1 VVFRLLGVLKEV
13 TTMAK
18 ESQDAS
24 QASEAPFE
32 NRPSDLDE
40 TTHQE
45 LRLMHQESS
54 SAILF
59 AKNIQWRSVGASLLV
74 FGACIAIVVSTAADK
89 QFANL
94 LAALTILLAC
104 GVIFVLLMYQ
114 FWQFN
119 EISRIKK
126 IEQHFSTLYK
136 KIRDTKSKREGNAHR
151 YTLLTFMIA
160 VVILGAVVAN
170 IAIKQS
176 VVGKKPQYSRSYS
189 GN

>member
-1 VVFRLLGVLKEV
+1 
-13 TTMAK
+13 MAK
-18 ESQDAS
+18 DTDNDVGTVEDT
-24 QASEAPFE
+24 FE

-40 TTHQE
+40 MTHQE

-59 AKNIQWRSVGASLLV
+59 AKNIQWRSVGSSLLV
-74 FGACIAIVVSTAADK
+74 FGACIAIAVSTPADK
-89 QFANL
+89 SFANL

-119 EISRIKK
+119 EIARIRK
-126 IEQHFSTLYK
+126 IELCFSTLYNR
-136 KIRDTKSKREGNAHR
+136 ISNTKSRREGNAHR
-151 YTLLTFMIA
+151 YTLLVFMIA
-160 VVILGAVVAN
+160 VVVLGAVVSN

-176 VVGKKPQYSRSYS
+176 IAGKKPQYSRSYS

>member
-1 VVFRLLGVLKEV
+1 
-13 TTMAK
+13 MAK
-18 ESQDAS
+18 DSKNGTGPAEEDFNNQ
-24 QASEAPFE
+24 
-32 NRPSDLDE
+32 PSDLDE
-40 TTHQE
+40 TTHKE
-45 LRLMHQESS
+45 LRMMHSEAAA
-54 SAILF
+54 AILF
-59 AKNIQWRSVGASLLV
+59 AKSIQWRSVGAALLV
-74 FGACIAIVVSTAADK
+74 FGACIAISVSITADK

-119 EISRIKK
+119 EIARIKK

-136 KIRDTKSKREGNAHR
+136 KICDTKSRREGNAHR
-151 YTLLTFMIA
+151 YTLLSFMIT
-160 VVILGAVVAN
+160 VVVLGAVVAN

-176 VVGKKPQYSRSYS
+176 PLAKKPPISRAYS